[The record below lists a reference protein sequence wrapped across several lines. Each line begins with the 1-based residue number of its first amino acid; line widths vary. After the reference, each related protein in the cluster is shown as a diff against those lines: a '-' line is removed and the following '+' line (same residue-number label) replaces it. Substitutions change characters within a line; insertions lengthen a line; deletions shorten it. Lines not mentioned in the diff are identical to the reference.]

1 LLVNPPMNFARW
13 VAVACTSLWACG
25 SSGSDTSGP
34 GGGGSG
40 GGVPEACGA
49 YLDEGDT
56 EVAIHIVNQR
66 ATSLFVRQCTP
77 LMNVELDGTEHASVL
92 PVLGTRCEDAF
103 VGSYSCCDCDAL
115 SAQEIAPGASFD
127 LTWSGRTFEPQ
138 EMPGACYG
146 EGPGALETCFQAKT
160 APTGPLTFV
169 FHFVE
174 NWNVETGQ
182 SDPVDVTQVI
192 DVTSGGPV
200 EVVVE

>member
-1 LLVNPPMNFARW
+1 MRFSLVVT
-13 VAVACTSLWACG
+13 VAVTLLSACG
-25 SSGSDTSGP
+25 ASGSDTSGV
-34 GGGGSG
+34 GGAGSG
-40 GGVPEACGA
+40 GGVPEACTP
-49 YLDEGDT
+49 YLDESGSDL
-56 EVAIHIVNQR
+56 AIHVVNQR
-66 ATSLFVRQCTP
+66 ATSIFVQQCTP
-77 LMNVELDGTEHASVL
+77 LMNIDLGGTEHASVL

-138 EMPGACYG
+138 EMPGECYG

-169 FHFVE
+169 FHFFE
-174 NWNVETGQ
+174 NRNVETGE
-182 SDPVDVTQVI
+182 SDPLDVTQLI
-192 DVTSGGPV
+192 DPASGGPV